1 MTANSTLQTPTAAPK
16 AVVTIVS
23 LKKDDTDADRASAGR
38 ERLDQL
44 DRQITRL
51 IEERIELSLRV
62 QAARMAEGGRS
73 IDIGRENAVIK
84 HYSSALGR
92 PGTVLAMALVTHG
105 G

>member
-1 MTANSTLQTPTAAPK
+1 MTANSTLEITPAAPP

-23 LKKDDTDADRASAGR
+23 LKRNDADADRTPDGR

-51 IEERIELSLRV
+51 LQERIELSAQV
-62 QAARMAEGGRS
+62 QALRLAEGGRS
-73 IDIGRENAVIK
+73 IDIGRENEVIK
-84 HYSSALGR
+84 HYSSTLGR
-92 PGTVLAMALVTHG
+92 PGTVLAMALVRHG